1 MATSATSADFE
12 IVTSDRSLGRNMPQQ
27 IGRKLWLPMWLMAG
41 MAFAVG
47 FGLAVVRAG
56 EIADGGAADTIMALR
71 HSVAGF
77 MFIGFASVFAAISFA
92 IARILGEFRAGGGEL
107 QEATGRHVRTLKMPI
122 TAKLFIITMAM
133 AMAMMAI
140 IATVVLHFVFAADVT
155 NTAASLETAE
165 QRFVV
170 LEGVRRIGV
179 AVYLV
184 SFLLGLGTIIEV
196 LRFQAI
202 RIRELAGEA
211 VAS

>member
-56 EIADGGAADTIMALR
+56 ETADGGAADTIMALR

-122 TAKLFIITMAM
+122 TAKLFIITM